1 MQRVLTAPLSGKYSM
16 SLNGNVDIKLTQQ
29 INTKLAMRGIR
40 SPCHVAVACRGGEV
54 TLTGTVVQAHQK
66 NAAMRVAQGITGV
79 KRVINQITIKA
90 QERS

>member
-1 MQRVLTAPLSGKYSM
+1 M